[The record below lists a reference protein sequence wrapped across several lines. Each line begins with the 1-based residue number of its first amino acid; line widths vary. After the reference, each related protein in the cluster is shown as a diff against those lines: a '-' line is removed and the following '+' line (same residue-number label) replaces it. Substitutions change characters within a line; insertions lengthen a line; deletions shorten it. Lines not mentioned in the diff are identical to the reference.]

1 MIGSNTDSMRRLRGS
16 MAFAFLVASA
26 LLAQACGSG
35 ASVANPGSGGGAGT
49 GDAGGSNASQSELA
63 GRWWGHLPNGSAL
76 VLEVAET
83 GSASGVPARIWKADG
98 THAETR
104 LSGDASGW
112 FFSGDSIG
120 SCSLI
125 KLGAAPDQLTLS
137 RCGPNQA
144 DTLTLRRSRAT
155 RIYDAPVKPGSLGFD
170 STSTRFGFSNMGH
183 FWLWDTSGSRLSD
196 LGAGVPVSAQVPGQP
211 PSSLV
216 YAPDGQHVAYIRNAF
231 PSCNVATLMLFDA
244 ASGTSEEVAT
254 GTPCGSGYARFS
266 PDSAQLVY
274 FANDA
279 NDGNG
284 ADLMHWS
291 IAGHS
296 SALIVSKSE
305 LPRSAPQLIFGS
317 SGQRLFFR
325 TSLSFGVETPLLSY
339 DFTTKS
345 VTTVSATA
353 TDVAASP
360 DGSWLAFS
368 EANGTVRLW
377 NDPAGSAS
385 LLDPKPDLPPNANY
399 RSGLSVSPDGR
410 RLAYLKSAGY
420 AVLYDTAPAAPEKT
434 RLSLGTGGVLCFA
447 DRGDGFPRVA
457 TFSED
462 SSGLLYFGIQSP
474 PLSDCF
480 GGSPSSAFTWN
491 DLAGH
496 DVGGIPLEQAPGQFY
511 RFGSHGEVIRFYDS
525 KVALWTHDRGLI
537 PVADFSAPDVLWIG
551 FAAHLARDGAEL
563 IFETTGQS
571 TKFDA
576 AQPPATNR
584 LWAWDAATQTT
595 TEITSALPD
604 PGSFRY
610 QVDSK
615 SGQVSFL
622 EAPREDDPPDP
633 PLKLWTPAG
642 GSLLTVLDATD
653 AQLLS
658 YSGRALAAH
667 GKRGTDQGIFT
678 LRLDAQEPTL
688 IEEGTIVGIS
698 DTHLYYSAPDG
709 VCVLAY

>member
-1 MIGSNTDSMRRLRGS
+1 VIGSSTDSMRRLRAS
-16 MAFAFLVASA
+16 KALTFLIASA
-26 LLAQACGSG
+26 MLTQACGSG
-35 ASVANPGSGGGAGT
+35 ASAGQPGTAGGAGT
-49 GDAGGSNASQSELA
+49 DAGGSNASQSELA
-63 GRWWGHLPNGSAL
+63 GRWWGHLPNGSAT
-76 VLEVAET
+76 VLEVAEV
-83 GSASGVPARIWKADG
+83 GNASGAPARIWKADG

-112 FFSGDSIG
+112 FFSGDSLG
-120 SCSLI
+120 SCGLL
-125 KLGAAPDQLTLS
+125 KLGAAPDQLTLT
-137 RCGPNQA
+137 RCGPNQT

-155 RIYDAPVKPGSLGFD
+155 RIYEAPVKAGSLGFD
-170 STSTRFGFSNMGH
+170 SASTRFGFSNMGH
-183 FWLWDTSGSRLSD
+183 FWLWDTSVNSLSD
-196 LGAGVPVSAQVPGQP
+196 LGAGVPVSEQLPGQP

-216 YAPDGQHVAYIRNAF
+216 YAPDGQHVAYIRNAY

-254 GTPCGSGYARFS
+254 GTPCAPGYARFS
-266 PDSAQLVY
+266 ADSAQLVY
-274 FANDA
+274 FANDT
-279 NDGNG
+279 NDGTG

-291 IAGHS
+291 IAAHR
-296 SALIVSKSE
+296 SALIVPKSE
-305 LPRSAPQLIFGS
+305 LSRAAPQLIFGS

-325 TSLSFGVETPLLSY
+325 TALSPGLETPLSSY

-377 NDPAGSAS
+377 NDAAGSAS
-385 LLDPKPDLPPNANY
+385 LLDPKPDLPPNADY

-434 RLSLGTGGVLCFA
+434 RLGLGTGGVLCLA
-447 DRGDGFPRVA
+447 DRTDGFPRVA
-457 TFSED
+457 TFSDD
-462 SSGLLYFGIQSP
+462 SNSLLYFGIQSP

-480 GGSPSSAFTWN
+480 GGSTPSTAFTWN

-496 DVGGIPLEQAPGQFY
+496 DVGGIPLGQAPGQFY
-511 RFGSHGEVIRFYDS
+511 RFGPHGQVIRFSDS
-525 KVALWTHDRGLI
+525 KVALWTHEGGLVPI
-537 PVADFSAPDVLWIG
+537 KDFTAPDVLWIG

-563 IFETTGQS
+563 IFEITGQG
-571 TKFDA
+571 TKFETV
-576 AQPPATNR
+576 QPPPTNG

-610 QVDSK
+610 QVDSS
-615 SGQVSFL
+615 SGQVFFL
-622 EAPREDDPPDP
+622 EDTREEDKPDP

-642 GSLLTVLDATD
+642 GPLLTLLDSTD
-653 AQLLS
+653 AQLES

-667 GKRGTDQGIFT
+667 GTRGPDQGIFT

-698 DTHLYYSAPDG
+698 DTHIYYSAPDG